1 MKTTLIV
8 MALNEIEGMKAIMPQ
23 IKKDWCDQIL
33 VVDGGSTDGT
43 VEWARANGY
52 EVYVQKKK
60 GIRNGYLEAW
70 PLVRGDVV
78 ITFSPDGNCVAEAI
92 PPLIA
97 KMREG
102 YDMVVASRYLGDAR
116 SEDDDLITGFGN
128 WFFTRTINVLYRG
141 RYTDVMGI
149 YRAYKKSLISSLEL
163 DTDRYFDTVEKIF
176 RCGPRG
182 LSWEPCLSMLA
193 HKYGY
198 RVGEVPAPEPKRLG
212 GKRKLRVFSWG
223 GAIYLQFLLEF
234 FRPRNPAMCPR
245 SEVLTPKVEVSQRS

>member
-1 MKTTLIV
+1 MT
-8 MALNEIEGMKAIMPQ
+8 LNEIEGMKFIMPQ
-23 IKKDWCDQIL
+23 IDRSWVDQIL

-43 VEWARANGY
+43 IEWAQANGY

-70 PLVRGDVV
+70 HLVRGDVV

-92 PPLIA
+92 PPLLA
-97 KMREG
+97 KMNEG
-102 YDMVVASRYLGDAR
+102 YDLVVASRYLGDAR

-141 RYTDVMGI
+141 KYTDVMGI
-149 YRAYKKSLISSLEL
+149 YRAYRKSLIHTLQL
-163 DTDRYFDTVEKIF
+163 DTDKYFDLVEKIF
-176 RCGPRG
+176 RCGHRG

-193 HKYGY
+193 HRYGY
-198 RVGEVPAPEPKRLG
+198 KCGEVPGPEPKRVG
-212 GKRKLRVFSWG
+212 GERKLRVLSWG

-234 FRPRNPAMCPR
+234 FRRRDPAMMARPA
-245 SEVLTPKVEVSQRS
+245 PKP